1 MNQKIRHN
9 VQTKSRIHIG
19 TISAFACLL
28 FFLCGGFHLFGKT
41 IAITGGKIHTMDGQI
56 FESGTILIR
65 EGKIVAVGEEIEVP
79 EDAEVIAASGYILYP
94 GFVASSGL
102 LSAEESKNFESFSP
116 DASALDRFD
125 FYGDYIRYLRGGITS
140 AFVAMPANR
149 IISGRGAV
157 VKLRGLGNLASVL
170 KERAA
175 LSINLGKNATLPPMT
190 DIFPAPVGVENPL
203 VPSIKQ
209 FPSSSLGAFWLLNEL
224 FRPEPFS
231 GDLSRYFQNVANSLK
246 EARNQGLPLIVGC
259 QEDAD
264 VQQAILL
271 ARSIKMPL
279 IIQGSIE
286 SQELADI
293 CAENNIPVVVEA
305 DVRPNGSWMH
315 ENTLDS
321 QNRMKNV
328 PRLIQKGICVAL
340 TAAEEG
346 YLPDLFW
353 IAQYF
358 QKYGISEEEIVKT
371 ITLNPAKIFGCD
383 DRVGSLAEGK
393 DADVLFF
400 KRETGAP
407 LPALKKVM
415 SEGQIVYE
423 EK

>member
-1 MNQKIRHN
+1 MWMNGRA
-9 VQTKSRIHIG
+9 RIG
-19 TISAFACLL
+19 TVSVCACLL
-28 FFLCGGFHLFGKT
+28 FFCFGGFHLFGKT
-41 IAITGGKIHTMDGQI
+41 VAITGGRIHTMEGQV
-56 FESGTILIR
+56 FASGTVLIR
-65 EGKIVAVGEEIEVP
+65 DGKIVAVGEDIEVP

-94 GFVASSGL
+94 GFVACSGL
-102 LSAEESKNFESFSP
+102 FSAEELKNFESISP

-157 VKLRGLGNLASVL
+157 VKLRALGNSSPVL

-175 LSINLGKNATLPPMT
+175 LSINLGKNAILPPMT
-190 DIFPAPVGVENPL
+190 DIFPAPVSVENPL

-246 EARNQGLPLIVGC
+246 EAQDHGLPLIVKC

-264 VQQAILL
+264 IQQAILF

-279 IIQGSIE
+279 IIQGDIE
-286 SQELADI
+286 SLELADVLI
-293 CAENNIPVVVEA
+293 ENSIPIVVEA
-305 DVRPNGSWMH
+305 DVRPNGSWVF
-315 ENTLDS
+315 ENTMDS
-321 QNRMKNV
+321 QNRMKNI

-340 TAAEEG
+340 TPVEDR
-346 YLPDLFW
+346 YLSDLFW
-353 IAQYF
+353 VAQYF

-383 DRVGSLAEGK
+383 DRVGSLAKGK

-400 KRETGAP
+400 KRESGVP
-407 LPALKKVM
+407 LPVLKKVM